1 VSGARPGWLA
11 YLLVAA
17 LAATALGRPV
27 LPVDETRYA
36 GVAWEMLQRG
46 EFLVPW
52 QNGAPYSHKPPLLF
66 WLMQAGWAACGV
78 NEWWLRIVP
87 ALFALGSL
95 WLAAAMAREL
105 WPERPRVGRLA
116 PFALAGCLLWTYFVG
131 AIMFDMMIAFFVLL
145 GWLGLVR
152 AWRGGRTGGFA
163 LFALGLGGAL
173 MSKGPVA
180 LLHLLP
186 PALFAPWWL
195 RAQSVRWRRW
205 YLGVG
210 LGVAAGA
217 AMVLAWAIPAGFAAG
232 EDYRRAILWGQTSG
246 RITESFAHR
255 RPVWYY
261 LPLLPLILAPW
272 ALWPRFYL
280 AARGLAWRD
289 PQMRFLLVATLVPL
303 AGLSL
308 ISGKQAQYLLPEFA
322 LFAVLVA
329 RALDDV
335 PAARP
340 QRWSLAVPAVL
351 LALCGVAVALAGVR
365 ISGAAPGPEARFAA
379 VGAGLFVIAC
389 AAALAWRRP
398 ADAAAQVR
406 DLACAFVVALAAVQ
420 LCTGVLLRDAFDLRP
435 VAQRIRA
442 LQDRG
447 LPVANVGKYH
457 GQFHFPGRLRE
468 SIDVVQSEQVEA
480 WLEAHPGGR
489 VLAYFRGDEYR
500 GPGQAEYVQRY
511 RGQRL
516 AIVSGRAQGQ

>member
-1 VSGARPGWLA
+1 MSGARPGWLA
-11 YLLVAA
+11 YLLVAV

-46 EFLVPW
+46 DFLVPW
-52 QNGAPYSHKPPLLF
+52 QNAAPYSHKPPLLF
-66 WLMQAGWAACGV
+66 WLMQAGWAVFGV
-78 NEWWLRIVP
+78 NEWWPRAVP
-87 ALFALGSL
+87 ALFAAGSL
-95 WLAAAMAREL
+95 WLVAALAREL
-105 WPERPRVGRLA
+105 WPERRQVAQLA
-116 PFALAGCLLWTYFVG
+116 PLVLAGCVLWTYFVG

-152 AWRGGRTGGFA
+152 AWRGAPAGGFA

-186 PALFAPWWL
+186 PALLAPWWL
-195 RAQSVRWRRW
+195 RAQPVRWRRW
-205 YLGVG
+205 YLGVA
-210 LGVAAGA
+210 LGGVAGA
-217 AMVLAWAIPAGFAAG
+217 ALVLAWAIPAGFAG
-232 EDYRRAILWGQTSG
+232 GDDYRRAIFWGQTSG

-280 AARGLAWRD
+280 AARGLAWRE
-289 PQMRFLLVATLVPL
+289 PQMRFLLVAALVPL

-329 RALDDV
+329 RALDEA

-351 LALCGVAVALAGVR
+351 LALCGVAVAVAAVR
-365 ISGAAPGPEARFAA
+365 LSGAAPDPEARLAA
-379 VGAGLFVIAC
+379 TGAGLLVIAC
-389 AAALAWRRP
+389 AAVLAWRRP
-398 ADAAAQVR
+398 ADPAAQVR
-406 DLACAFVVALAAVQ
+406 DLACAFVAAIAAVQ
-420 LCTGVLLRDAFDLRP
+420 LSAGVLLRDAYDLRP
-435 VAQRIRA
+435 IAQRIRA

-447 LPVANVGKYH
+447 VPVANEGKYH
-457 GQFHFPGRLRE
+457 GQFHFPGRLLE
-468 SIDVVQSEQVEA
+468 PIDVIQSEQVQA
-480 WLEAHPGGR
+480 WLDAHPGGR
-489 VLAYFRGDEYR
+489 VLAYFRDDAYR
-500 GPGQAEYVQRY
+500 GPGRVEFVQRY

-516 AIVSGRAQGQ
+516 AIVSGRAP